1 MSTRNVPAPLFPY
14 PPQAYDPVYFS
25 DIVRSFAVFVEQQRN
40 PGESRATKLTFTNLP
55 SGNDTT
61 LETGAL
67 FEVDGFVKISRVDMP
82 NCSGT
87 SATST
92 LGSVSVTIG

>member
-25 DIVRSFAVFVEQQRN
+25 DIVRSFAIFVEQQRN

-55 SGNDTT
+55 
-61 LETGAL
+61 
-67 FEVDGFVKISRVDMP
+67 
-82 NCSGT
+82 
-87 SATST
+87 
-92 LGSVSVTIG
+92 

>member
-40 PGESRATKLTFTNLP
+40 PGESRGTKMTFTNLP

-67 FEVDGFVKISRVDMP
+67 FEVNGFVKISRVDIP
-82 NCSGT
+82 HCSGA
-87 SATST
+87 SGTST

>member
-25 DIVRSFAVFVEQQRN
+25 DIVRSFAIFVEQQRN

-61 LETGAL
+61 LEIGAL
-67 FEVDGFVKISRVDMP
+67 FEVDGFVKISRANAP
-82 NCSGT
+82 HCSGSSGT
-87 SATST
+87 SAV
-92 LGSVSVTIG
+92 GSVTVTIS